1 MGSLNATSAYGYT
14 YEIDYA
20 GSAVRGNMNLRLLMA
35 RAAAEVDTN
44 TTGVHDVVFSG
55 LGQESSVV
63 ITLSGAL
70 DNASFVDAI
79 VQLT

>member
-1 MGSLNATSAYGYT
+1 
-14 YEIDYA
+14 
-20 GSAVRGNMNLRLLMA
+20 MNLRLLIA
-35 RAAAEVDTN
+35 RAAAGVDAD

-63 ITLSGAL
+63 VTLSGAL
-70 DNASFVDAI
+70 ENVSFADAI